1 MVKCLF
7 VDPLRFVNEI
17 NNDRKK
23 NASTLLNNHFEK
35 KNPWSLNKN
44 NLFCFHGG
52 LYKLINIISGITS
65 SIKKISRIGNRN
77 IWKYKIILRVTCI
90 LIKYIDFIDL
100 IKIRSWLPS
109 DIPLIVAVHRICWS
123 GSKIWLLSDW
133 HAYNV

>member
-35 KNPWSLNKN
+35 KKPWSLNKN

-65 SIKKISRIGNRN
+65 SIKKYPESIIEIFDN
-77 IWKYKIILRVTCI
+77 IK
-90 LIKYIDFIDL
+90 
-100 IKIRSWLPS
+100 
-109 DIPLIVAVHRICWS
+109 
-123 GSKIWLLSDW
+123 
-133 HAYNV
+133 

>member
-65 SIKKISRIGNRN
+65 SIKKYPESIIEIFDN
-77 IWKYKIILRVTCI
+77 IK
-90 LIKYIDFIDL
+90 
-100 IKIRSWLPS
+100 
-109 DIPLIVAVHRICWS
+109 
-123 GSKIWLLSDW
+123 
-133 HAYNV
+133 